1 MKFNNYLIC
10 FTFIK
15 CVYIFLLILFFTYR
29 YHIVFKYLFVI
40 IILNYRLR
48 TKLWILK
55 QTKDYPE
62 KGHGTSAIQ
71 GAIRNVCLTG
81 KIFCIFDRSY
91 HPFHSKKCRQVGRV
105 RGYDD
110 QSEKPPYATHDS
122 RARCLNKFTKI

>member
-40 IILNYRLR
+40 IILNYRLK
-48 TKLWILK
+48 TKFLK

-81 KIFCIFDRSY
+81 KILCIFDRSY